1 MNEYILFHFRE
12 LFRSVIK
19 KVWKNI
25 SAKGGEKRA
34 HGVCVGMCVCIYV
47 HVYTY
52 VYMCV
57 FIIIYIYIYIYVS
70 AIGRKTTLDYPGWS
84 PLCTA
89 CTNTD
94 DNGSDGRSGHT
105 TFHTLSKLLIPF
117 VQST

>member
-1 MNEYILFHFRE
+1 M
-12 LFRSVIK
+12 
-19 KVWKNI
+19 
-25 SAKGGEKRA
+25 
-34 HGVCVGMCVCIYV
+34 CVGMCVCIYV

-52 VYMCV
+52 VYICV
-57 FIIIYIYIYIYVS
+57 CLLLYIYIYVS